1 MTSNQKLLIGPRYV
15 FFNSL
20 AEKKQSIYVQAYNT
34 GTGLVN
40 QTAAQLVPTQTNP
53 DGLEKI
59 RSYVETIG
67 QMAENER
74 MNEIN
79 FIQQCK
85 SLLSKDKTGELINNI
100 STFLDDFQKGKFD
113 YYKLINL
120 INEVLSRRDELEKER
135 QRIVADNLKILTENL
150 DFQEN
155 SMQESYHQ
163 AFESNYQAFA
173 TQARKQLL
181 EPIYDD
187 ARNEYIEYQTNINSL
202 FSTKIN
208 SALRYLSK
216 SKTLE
221 EKVREAWTNNWNSET
236 IASELIAIVTKYVTS
251 IQPSKLRNMQG
262 QAIARQIEN
271 SLESLR
277 ENLTPQYIENIV
289 NLMQQR
295 TTRSIEEVVLTSRRG
310 VADMFIALEA
320 AERKAM
326 VKNYNMDIDSKILER
341 MEKDKIFSTKE
352 KEKISKHIIASVRR
366 AAKEKFGNV
375 IDRAAG
381 EAYDAFKERILA
393 LKEKN
398 AEFFKKRNLDKNL
411 KNCISVKTSG
421 PSMAEFYASDKF
433 RTQLSATIFVPG
445 NSILLKTDASA
456 TITFNDDIEFILPN
470 TKAELESI
478 INSFSKNFLT
488 TYKQKSSGKID
499 VAEAA
504 VAYQDAI
511 QNIVNRINQ
520 YIEQQNASDEE
531 KQNILRALNTFITT
545 SISVKDYTF
554 GTNQL
559 GFHGGSLGL
568 YGEKSIE
575 NIEKMYQLGGIT
587 PADKELLYFALIN
600 CSSAAIGAG
609 LKDNLATYLLGG
621 AALMLFDEG
630 FTASNNFLQ
639 NMINNFGFAPHSLHI
654 FALQTEFIP
663 ASYVYTQIYSN
674 LIAVYEDISA
684 SYYTL
689 SANQFEGK
697 NKLTITNN
705 LSMADIPTD
714 YHAGDHVAGK
724 YSTPQSRWDYI
735 RDLASKSVNIEMIFM
750 AGLLDIFEQIPQAF
764 NI

>member
-341 MEKDKIFSTKE
+341 MEKDKIFSEIKKMPYNKFLQTPYW
-352 KEKISKHIIASVRR
+352 KIISENQKRCAGKRCALCGYPYIL
-366 AAKEKFGNV
+366 NV
-375 IDRAAG
+375 HH
-381 EAYDAFKERILA
+381 
-393 LKEKN
+393 
-398 AEFFKKRNLDKNL
+398 
-411 KNCISVKTSG
+411 
-421 PSMAEFYASDKF
+421 
-433 RTQLSATIFVPG
+433 
-445 NSILLKTDASA
+445 
-456 TITFNDDIEFILPN
+456 
-470 TKAELESI
+470 
-478 INSFSKNFLT
+478 T
-488 TYKQKSSGKID
+488 TYKHHGDEIFHLDDLVTVCRECHRAIHGIDSINTEQKRSELKQWID
-499 VAEAA
+499 KNG
-504 VAYQDAI
+504 I
-511 QNIVNRINQ
+511 HHP
-520 YIEQQNASDEE
+520 
-531 KQNILRALNTFITT
+531 T
-545 SISVKDYTF
+545 SIYER
-554 GTNQL
+554 
-559 GFHGGSLGL
+559 
-568 YGEKSIE
+568 YKS
-575 NIEKMYQLGGIT
+575 T
-587 PADKELLYFALIN
+587 
-600 CSSAAIGAG
+600 
-609 LKDNLATYLLGG
+609 
-621 AALMLFDEG
+621 
-630 FTASNNFLQ
+630 
-639 NMINNFGFAPHSLHI
+639 
-654 FALQTEFIP
+654 
-663 ASYVYTQIYSN
+663 SY
-674 LIAVYEDISA
+674 
-684 SYYTL
+684 
-689 SANQFEGK
+689 
-697 NKLTITNN
+697 
-705 LSMADIPTD
+705 
-714 YHAGDHVAGK
+714 
-724 YSTPQSRWDYI
+724 
-735 RDLASKSVNIEMIFM
+735 
-750 AGLLDIFEQIPQAF
+750 EQIKNLNF
-764 NI
+764 NDMKPV